1 VTFFDFTTF
10 AREIYSD
17 NPQIYALPMS
27 LRAQVNAGRMPTL
40 SAEDVRTATEEK
52 FLLPAIY
59 GGEVGDVK
67 LSKTF
72 EALVVLEAPSV
83 SFTREEWKKYK
94 APCATPAEAIDR
106 HRKIFFKWAFV
117 NEFPRKLFEGLL
129 KGKPATADEFFG
141 RLYITDIWKDAV
153 CTAGRKEPDYKRY
166 WQSQLEKEI
175 RGIRTDSIVF
185 VGNQAKTHGEI
196 CVPKDK
202 RLRRY
207 PLPFPTSRNNSF
219 DTELQKALEQFHRDT
234 KIAELERE
242 IEELQRKIKAPRG

>member
-1 VTFFDFTTF
+1 
-10 AREIYSD
+10 
-17 NPQIYALPMS
+17 MS

-141 RLYITDIWKDAV
+141 RLYITDIWKVPATADEFFGRLYITDIWKDAV

-196 CVPKDK
+196 CVIKDK

-207 PLPFPTSRNNSF
+207 PLPFPTS
-219 DTELQKALEQFHRDT
+219 
-234 KIAELERE
+234 
-242 IEELQRKIKAPRG
+242 